1 MWTAVC
7 LIQYGMVQKEVQ
19 SPLSTQYITTRFIYI
34 EKGRS
39 LLMQEL
45 HSFIIFDHTC
55 LLCWW
60 IEITS
65 MRACLLEGR
74 GIPTMLLFPEVLQE
88 TSCTAFTRRVFIP
101 ARTTNLRDG
110 QWQERGRSL
119 LLRQH
124 ARADPALPN
133 GIRQPGWAALIPA
146 AVSSTTIHSE
156 ALNPNCAAACRQKL
170 Y

>member
-1 MWTAVC
+1 
-7 LIQYGMVQKEVQ
+7 
-19 SPLSTQYITTRFIYI
+19 
-34 EKGRS
+34 
-39 LLMQEL
+39 
-45 HSFIIFDHTC
+45 
-55 LLCWW
+55 
-60 IEITS
+60 

-133 GIRQPGWAALIPA
+133 GIRQPGQLRSLRQRPPLQYIQRRSTPTARRHAGKSCISFRPA
-146 AVSSTTIHSE
+146 YLAQSLTPFCMQPTRQSLAVC
-156 ALNPNCAAACRQKL
+156 NPATDA
-170 Y
+170 